1 MHLLITP
8 PVFRILLFLDLAYQA
23 RHSPVKLKKPLIFYL
38 CAMHTTEADK
48 NYLQQSTIPLHNSFY
63 DTRLEKRTTEIVTS
77 HTEGD
82 QSPDSTVS
90 RKLQK
95 KDHPP
100 IYIPGNEY
108 FSYRPILELEQLIP
122 QVPSVADSHHNTCE
136 ISNPLPNNQNHDGA
150 YARPE
155 KRKASRKAYEQS
167 EKGKATRKTY
177 RESERAKASQKTYE
191 ESEKGKATRKT
202 YRESERGKATQ
213 KAYRESDKGKMKRAI
228 INARFIAYKSALKKG
243 FSEEAARQKGELAAN
258 AKRAKLLSAS
268 SSPLISHLAE
278 GILTVPIQPA
288 SP

>member
-1 MHLLITP
+1 MKSLTFSAQLNAPSDHSSCFQDITFSGSG
-8 PVFRILLFLDLAYQA
+8 VSGQA
-23 RHSPVKLKKPLIFYL
+23 FSREVEEAANIL

-90 RKLQK
+90 RKLQE

-177 RESERAKASQKTYE
+177 RESERAKA
-191 ESEKGKATRKT
+191 
-202 YRESERGKATQ
+202 TQ